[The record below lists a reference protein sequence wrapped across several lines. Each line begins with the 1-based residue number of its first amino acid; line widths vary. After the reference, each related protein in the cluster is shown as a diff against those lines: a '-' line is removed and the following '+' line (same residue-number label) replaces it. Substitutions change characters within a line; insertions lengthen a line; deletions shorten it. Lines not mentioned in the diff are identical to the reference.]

1 MSLCCVKLWHLGSQ
15 PTGRLLRVMYFRL
28 ILICFFIC
36 STLSIDSKKKSQF
49 CCELTSTFSSILD
62 PAFLLLVSLDPN
74 KRILG
79 QCFPSLIQC
88 TRSQWQG
95 FCLDRIG
102 LHRGILDMI
111 MKIGSSLHLWA
122 WWWQL
127 SELWWLCKGDC
138 ILTDQKEKV
147 GDRWCPS
154 SSFCEKMQAR
164 WGFNWP

>member
-1 MSLCCVKLWHLGSQ
+1 MLKYDDLGGHEVKALTLQ
-15 PTGRLLRVMYFRL
+15 VYRLLRVMYFGL
-28 ILICFFIC
+28 ILICFFIG

-102 LHRGILDMI
+102 LHRGIFTSRFLRYDHEDRLVLALVSLVVATEWI
-111 MKIGSSLHLWA
+111 MMALQRRLYPHGS
-122 WWWQL
+122 
-127 SELWWLCKGDC
+127 KG
-138 ILTDQKEKV
+138 KS
-147 GDRWCPS
+147 RW
-154 SSFCEKMQAR
+154 
-164 WGFNWP
+164 

>member
-1 MSLCCVKLWHLGSQ
+1 MTTWEASHEVKAL
-15 PTGRLLRVMYFRL
+15 TYNLLRVMYFRL
-28 ILICFFIC
+28 ILICFFIG

-111 MKIGSSLHLWA
+111 MKIGSSLHL
-122 WWWQL
+122 
-127 SELWWLCKGDC
+127 
-138 ILTDQKEKV
+138 
-147 GDRWCPS
+147 
-154 SSFCEKMQAR
+154 
-164 WGFNWP
+164 